1 MLQDQRASR
10 PTIVEELVAAL
21 APHPKGL
28 RRWSVMRAIRKSR
41 EAVSR
46 EIPLKLE
53 ADVERTFR
61 QFCRGDGMRAVGHG
75 AVLPPRRKGRRSLGA
90 GCRLCQCRR
99 SPVPGVERLMAP
111 RPPNYSQDR
120 LQRERA
126 QAAKAREKAERRA
139 EETARRKAEQAK
151 PDAES

>member
-1 MLQDQRASR
+1 MPQNQRASR

-21 APHPKGL
+21 APHPGGL

-61 QFCRGDGMRAVGHG
+61 QFCRNDGARASGTALFCRPAEKAGEVW
-75 AVLPPRRKGRRSLGA
+75 ALDTCLAGA
-90 GCRLCQCRR
+90 GET
-99 SPVPGVERLMAP
+99 S
-111 RPPNYSQDR
+111 S
-120 LQRERA
+120 RE
-126 QAAKAREKAERRA
+126 QSE
-139 EETARRKAEQAK
+139 
-151 PDAES
+151 

>member
-28 RRWSVMRAIRKSR
+28 RRWSVMRAIRKGR

-53 ADVERTFR
+53 ADVERAFR
-61 QFCRGDGMRAVGHG
+61 RFCRDDAMRA
-75 AVLPPRRKGRRSLGA
+75 A
-90 GCRLCQCRR
+90 GTTLFCR
-99 SPVPGVERLMAP
+99 PT
-111 RPPNYSQDR
+111 
-120 LQRERA
+120 
-126 QAAKAREKAERRA
+126 
-139 EETARRKAEQAK
+139 ETAGEVWAL
-151 PDAES
+151 DADYASVCEAAFQSERD